1 MRRKVA
7 PVAAEIARR
16 QHGVVARRQLLR
28 IGITGSAIDRLVRS
42 GWLHPLHRGV
52 YAVGHRAV
60 GSHGRDLAAV
70 LAAGPGAA
78 LGLESGAALWAMTSW
93 RGDVQVLGRHSAK
106 RAGFVVHRTRSLPRS
121 DITRHYGIP
130 VTTPARTLIDLATV
144 VDADTLEA
152 ALAEAQI
159 RGLIRP
165 EALIPRATGALARAL
180 GKSEPTRS
188 QLERAFRRF
197 IEEHDLPRPVING
210 FVEGFEVDA
219 HWPQARLIVE
229 VDGWRFHSTRAAF
242 EADRERDAILHAT
255 GWTVVRVTGRQ
266 LHADTAARIR
276 RLTRALPRAA

>member
-28 IGITGSAIDRLVRS
+28 TGVTGSAIDRLVRS

-180 GKSEPTRS
+180 G
-188 QLERAFRRF
+188 QVRADALAARAGVPAVHRGARPAAPRHQRVRRR
-197 IEEHDLPRPVING
+197 LRGRRPLAG
-210 FVEGFEVDA
+210 GA
-219 HWPQARLIVE
+219 
-229 VDGWRFHSTRAAF
+229 
-242 EADRERDAILHAT
+242 ADRR
-255 GWTVVRVTGRQ
+255 G
-266 LHADTAARIR
+266 R
-276 RLTRALPRAA
+276 RLALPLHPSRVRGRPGA